1 MLDLPNY
8 DLLVKNLSQQDLDTA
23 ERFWSALW
31 AVYIRNKGNTSL
43 IYWMEQFDH
52 PRSFNALLMISKE
65 YIHTDVIPERNWA
78 QVRLNED
85 KLLTLFSEE
94 ELVDFRK
101 QQKFDEYLPIYK
113 DSVARR
119 LVRVNGKVEKTGLI
133 RKGFQKA
140 AQTQYFYNTVKMKEY
155 KEHIVRNT
163 NKGMTKMRKQYNIS
177 VDNASYDN
185 VCEAIIEHMINHQ
198 EMYSQG
204 NSFSDSRGRA
214 IKESLGKVANPI
226 GFKDFRSLL
235 TIPEN
240 IKFTMDD
247 QAIKNV
253 YLFIAELVG
262 YKRGTVEGKIEFG
275 KQCAYEQTLPELTD
289 DSTHE
294 VIWLER
300 LYNELTALNIHK
312 SINGTYKG
320 FHWSVPIEL
329 DASASMLS
337 YMGVLLGDKRL
348 LEMVNATGDTD
359 VLNDPWYI
367 EGLSRNQVKKAA
379 TPMLYGSGKTPAEL
393 WKDNKISYDFKD
405 VQVINDQLKNGALG
419 AANAFKDFLINY
431 CNPKSE
437 MVVKIGKDVFEIK
450 CNHYTRVGEVSV
462 AYDLYDTD
470 SGTIRR
476 VVHTKT
482 KKVPDLDRY
491 KRYFA
496 TLLIHNLD
504 SQVANTI
511 AGKVYDKYGYC
522 LDIHDAFI
530 VSPVAAEDVRQW
542 YAEEITKLFN
552 NRQEILRN
560 FFISIG
566 VNSSAMVA
574 WYELLDKV
582 DPIEDFVCRKE
593 VLK

>member
-8 DLLVKNLSQQDLDTA
+8 DLLVKNLSKEDLDTA

-78 QVRLNED
+78 QVQLNED

-101 QQKFDEYLPIYK
+101 QQKFDEYLPKYK

-140 AQTQYFYNTVKMKEY
+140 AQTQYFYNTVKMEEY

-163 NKGMTKMRKQYNIS
+163 NKGMTKMREQYSAS
-177 VDNASYDN
+177 VDDASYDN

-289 DSTHE
+289 DSAHE

-312 SINGTYKG
+312 SINGTYEG

-329 DASASMLS
+329 DASAL
-337 YMGVLLGDKRL
+337 
-348 LEMVNATGDTD
+348 A
-359 VLNDPWYI
+359 
-367 EGLSRNQVKKAA
+367 
-379 TPMLYGSGKTPAEL
+379 
-393 WKDNKISYDFKD
+393 
-405 VQVINDQLKNGALG
+405 
-419 AANAFKDFLINY
+419 
-431 CNPKSE
+431 
-437 MVVKIGKDVFEIK
+437 
-450 CNHYTRVGEVSV
+450 
-462 AYDLYDTD
+462 
-470 SGTIRR
+470 
-476 VVHTKT
+476 
-482 KKVPDLDRY
+482 
-491 KRYFA
+491 
-496 TLLIHNLD
+496 
-504 SQVANTI
+504 
-511 AGKVYDKYGYC
+511 
-522 LDIHDAFI
+522 
-530 VSPVAAEDVRQW
+530 
-542 YAEEITKLFN
+542 
-552 NRQEILRN
+552 
-560 FFISIG
+560 
-566 VNSSAMVA
+566 
-574 WYELLDKV
+574 
-582 DPIEDFVCRKE
+582 
-593 VLK
+593 